1 MSKSVR
7 EKRKQISEFC
17 FFGNLFV
24 CLFVVVWLMIWLV
37 MFVHD
42 STNGVKE

>member
-1 MSKSVR
+1 MRKSGR

-17 FFGNLFV
+17 FCGNLFV
-24 CLFVVVWLMIWLV
+24 CLSVVVWLMIWLV

-42 STNGVKE
+42 GINGVKE